1 MRGLRVPSLYRLP
14 ARVQHNPMTDTET
27 PKGYTENMD
36 VLVQRITDLIR
47 EHGPSSGLK
56 LSEWLDDIPPVNLWR
71 ACYASRGIRIKNCA
85 RYYLRYDI
93 TRGNALRLSPSILR
107 DFLTFSLIYLPE
119 QAVNAVEG
127 GTLMANK
134 FRSISLRKL
143 SRARQALLELDP
155 ELQRELNDHCVVFLS
170 GDIAYFLA
178 HDTRR
183 RHPTMDVP
191 VNGSDIDIVIV
202 TNNQA
207 DPAKIKAI
215 GDGLLKI
222 KRLYLLM
229 PKVREELDFIV
240 KPLSK
245 MLEQLAYGDIHEK
258 IASKILYESYF
269 LMGRVDIYESL
280 MRNLEVSGTLA
291 RIEADFETA
300 LTERKNTIRTILSLT
315 PEESVKDS
323 EVASLFFASQ
333 ERLEFQ

>member
-1 MRGLRVPSLYRLP
+1 MTSPDTVRPGHEEMSPLIERVI
-14 ARVQHNPMTDTET
+14 A
-27 PKGYTENMD
+27 
-36 VLVQRITDLIR
+36 LIR
-47 EHGPSSGLK
+47 ENGPSPGVA
-56 LSEWLDDIPPVNLWR
+56 LSEWLDDIPPIDLWR
-71 ACYASRGIRIKNCA
+71 ACYVSPRIRIRNCA

-119 QAVNAVEG
+119 QSVAAVEA

-134 FRSISLRKL
+134 FRNISLRKL
-143 SRARQALLELDP
+143 SRARQALLELEP
-155 ELQRELNDHCVVFLS
+155 ELQRELNEHCVVFLS

-183 RHPTMDVP
+183 QHATLEVP

-207 DPAKIKAI
+207 DPNRIQAI
-215 GDGLLKI
+215 EDGLLKT
-222 KRLYLLM
+222 KRLYLMM
-229 PKVREELDFIV
+229 PQIREELDFIV
-240 KPLSK
+240 KPVDR
-245 MLEQLAYGDIHEK
+245 MLDQLAYGDIHEK

-280 MRNLEVSGTLA
+280 MRNLEISGTRA

-300 LTERKNTIRTILSLT
+300 LMERKQTIRKILSLT
-315 PEESVKDS
+315 PKESVKDS